1 MKNDIK
7 NESRSM
13 NGCFRIMEYAWL
25 VIALSSLCTAIVDFY
40 YHSWN
45 AETAKFFILAVVAF
59 GMYIFRRK
67 KRIRQANG
75 RNA

>member
-13 NGCFRIMEYAWL
+13 NGYFRIMEYAWL
-25 VIALSSLCTAIVDFY
+25 VIALSSLSTAIVDFY

-75 RNA
+75 KNT